1 MSRFIQL
8 HLLTSYPPSNLN
20 RDDLGRP
27 KSALVG
33 GVQRLRI
40 SSQALKRAWRTSAA
54 FESVFGKLGEQN
66 LGIRTKRV
74 GVEWIYPRLVEL
86 GVAEETARQWSNNI
100 QPAYGDPDDGSA
112 SGLANNQLV
121 MLTPPERKKLADF
134 IEQLAINLSGKGS
147 TDDVKAALKAKE
159 KRDKGSDKKKAK
171 TTYARELGQIL
182 LLRPDT
188 AVDVALFGRML
199 AANPAFNVEAAAQV
213 AHAITVHKAAIEDD
227 YFTAVDDLNTGDE
240 DRGAGHIGETGFGA
254 GVYYLYVCINRA
266 LLDENLGGDTALRNR
281 ALAALLEAMS
291 KTAPTGKQNSFAS
304 RAYASCVMAERGDRQ
319 PRSLAAAFLR
329 PVRSRDDQD
338 TTASAIQALLE
349 KRESFDAMYETTS
362 DAWQA
367 AAEGEYWPLFPEGRA
382 GSLAKLI
389 DFVQQ
394 D

>member
-40 SSQALKRAWRTSAA
+40 SSQALKRAWRTSDSFKTALDGHLGVRTKEMGTRVWRELTGA
-54 FESVFGKLGEQN
+54 GIADKPAREWARAIAERFGKL
-66 LGIRTKRV
+66 KD
-74 GVEWIYPRLVEL
+74 
-86 GVAEETARQWSNNI
+86 A
-100 QPAYGDPDDGSA
+100 
-112 SGLANNQLV
+112 
-121 MLTPPERKKLADF
+121 KKTEHNADLE
-134 IEQLAINLSGKGS
+134 IEQLAHFGPEEQAAIDGL
-147 TDDVKAALKAKE
+147 TKALIGRKSE
-159 KRDKGSDKKKAK
+159 P
-171 TTYARELGQIL
+171 TEEELQ
-182 LLRPDT
+182 LLRKPRT
-188 AVDVALFGRML
+188 AVDIALFGRML

-227 YFTAVDDLNTGDE
+227 YFAAVDDLNKGDE
-240 DRGAGHIGETGFGA
+240 DRGAGHIGEMGFGA

-266 LLDENLGGDTALRNR
+266 LLDENLGGDTGLRNR
-281 ALAALLEAMS
+281 ALGALLEAAS

-304 RAYASCVMAERGDRQ
+304 RAYASCIVAEKGDRQ

-329 PVRSRDDQD
+329 PVRDRDNLDA
-338 TTASAIQALLE
+338 TGSAIDALLR
-349 KRESFDAMYETTS
+349 KRESFDAMYGATS

-382 GSLAKLI
+382 GSLAQLV